1 MPPDLPRRSLTDEV
15 VGIPPVSLDGP
26 VARPEHSRMLVL
38 KEVKKVYEGKARVV
52 ALDGVSLAI
61 GAGEMV
67 AVVGPSGS
75 GKSTLLN
82 LMGGLDVP
90 TSGALL
96 VAGKDLATKSEEER
110 SLFRR
115 THVSYV
121 FQAYHLMPTLSA
133 AQNVELP
140 LHLAGRAAAEARERA
155 AKALDEVGLAA
166 RTTHLPDELSGGE
179 RQRVAIARALVT
191 GAPLLLADEPTGNLD
206 TAKGEEILQLL
217 KSIHEV
223 RGTTIVMVTH
233 DPHAAAACERVV
245 KLRDGSV
252 VEDTRG

>member
-1 MPPDLPRRSLTDEV
+1 
-15 VGIPPVSLDGP
+15 
-26 VARPEHSRMLVL
+26 MLRLRDVR
-38 KEVKKVYEGKARVV
+38 KVYEGKARVV
-52 ALDGVSLAI
+52 ALDGVTLDI
-61 GAGEMV
+61 DAGEMV
-67 AVVGPSGS
+67 AVMGPSGS

-90 TSGALL
+90 SSGALL
-96 VAGKDLATKSEEER
+96 VAGEDLAAKGEEAR

-121 FQAYHLMPTLSA
+121 FQAYHLMPTLTA

-140 LHLAGRAAAEARERA
+140 LHLAGRPAAEARERA
-155 AKALDEVGLAA
+155 AKALEEVGLAA

-206 TAKGEEILQLL
+206 TARGEEILGLL
-217 KSIHEV
+217 KAIHAGK
-223 RGTTIVMVTH
+223 GTTIVMVTH

-245 KLRDGSV
+245 RFRDGQV

>member
-1 MPPDLPRRSLTDEV
+1 
-15 VGIPPVSLDGP
+15 
-26 VARPEHSRMLVL
+26 MLQL
-38 KEVKKVYEGKARVV
+38 KDVRKVYEGKARVV
-52 ALDGVSLAI
+52 ALDGVTLDI

-67 AVVGPSGS
+67 AVMGPSGS

-96 VAGKDLATKSEEER
+96 VAGEDLARKGEEER

-121 FQAYHLMPTLSA
+121 FQAYHLMPTLTA

-140 LHLAGRAAAEARERA
+140 LHLAGRPSAEARGRA
-155 AKALDEVGLAA
+155 LTTLGEVGLAA

-206 TAKGEEILQLL
+206 TARGEEILQLL
-217 KSIHEV
+217 RSIHTL

-233 DPHAAAACERVV
+233 DPHAAEACERVV
-245 KLRDGSV
+245 RFRDGRV

>member
-1 MPPDLPRRSLTDEV
+1 MLQLQDVRQV
-15 VGIPPVSLDGP
+15 YDGN
-26 VARPEHSRMLVL
+26 
-38 KEVKKVYEGKARVV
+38 ARVV
-52 ALDGVSLAI
+52 ALDGVTLGI

-96 VAGKDLATKSEEER
+96 VAGQDLATKGEEER

-140 LHLAGRAAAEARERA
+140 LHLAGRPAAEARERA
-155 AKALDEVGLAA
+155 MKALDEVGLAA

-206 TAKGEEILQLL
+206 TARGEEILGLL
-217 KSIHEV
+217 KSIHSG

-245 KLRDGSV
+245 SFRDGRV

>member
-1 MPPDLPRRSLTDEV
+1 
-15 VGIPPVSLDGP
+15 
-26 VARPEHSRMLVL
+26 MLRLRDVR
-38 KEVKKVYEGKARVV
+38 KVYEGKARVV
-52 ALDGVSLAI
+52 ALDGVTLDI

-67 AVVGPSGS
+67 AVMGPSGS
-75 GKSTLLN
+75 GKSTLLH
-82 LMGGLDVP
+82 LMGGLDAP

-96 VAGKDLATKSEEER
+96 VAGEDLASKGEEAR

-140 LHLAGRAAAEARERA
+140 LHLAGRPAAEARQRA
-155 AKALDEVGLAA
+155 ATALAEVGLAA

-206 TAKGEEILQLL
+206 TARGEEILQLL
-217 KSIHEV
+217 KSIHAGK
-223 RGTTIVMVTH
+223 GTTIVMVTH

-245 KLRDGSV
+245 RFRDGKV

>member
-1 MPPDLPRRSLTDEV
+1 
-15 VGIPPVSLDGP
+15 
-26 VARPEHSRMLVL
+26 MLQLRDVR
-38 KEVKKVYEGKARVV
+38 KVYDGKARVV
-52 ALDGVSLAI
+52 ALDGVTLSI
-61 GAGEMV
+61 GSGEMV
-67 AVVGPSGS
+67 AVMGPSGS

-96 VAGKDLATKSEEER
+96 VAGEDLATKGEEQR

-121 FQAYHLMPTLSA
+121 FQAYHLMPTLTA

-140 LHLAGRAAAEARERA
+140 LHLAGRPASEARERA
-155 AKALDEVGLAA
+155 AKTLTEVGLAE
-166 RTTHLPDELSGGE
+166 RTAHLPDELSGGE

-206 TAKGEEILQLL
+206 TARGEEILGLL
-217 KSIHEV
+217 KSIHEG

-245 KLRDGSV
+245 TFRDGRV
-252 VEDTRG
+252 VGDVRT

>member
-1 MPPDLPRRSLTDEV
+1 
-15 VGIPPVSLDGP
+15 
-26 VARPEHSRMLVL
+26 MLELRDVR
-38 KEVKKVYEGKARVV
+38 KVYDGKARVV
-52 ALDGVSLAI
+52 ALDGVTLRI

-67 AVVGPSGS
+67 AVMGPSGS

-96 VAGKDLATKSEEER
+96 VAGEDLATKGEEAR

-121 FQAYHLMPTLSA
+121 FQAYHLMPTLTA

-140 LHLAGRAAAEARERA
+140 LHLAGRPAAEARERA
-155 AKALDEVGLAA
+155 AKALAEVGLAA

-206 TAKGEEILQLL
+206 TARGEEILALL
-217 KSIHEV
+217 RSIHEGK
-223 RGTTIVMVTH
+223 GTTIVMVTH

-245 KLRDGSV
+245 RFRDGKV

>member
-1 MPPDLPRRSLTDEV
+1 
-15 VGIPPVSLDGP
+15 
-26 VARPEHSRMLVL
+26 MLQLADVR
-38 KEVKKVYEGKARVV
+38 KVYEGKARVV
-52 ALDGVSLAI
+52 ALDGVSLSI

-67 AVVGPSGS
+67 AVMGPSGS

-96 VAGKDLATKSEEER
+96 VAGEDLATKGEEER

-115 THVSYV
+115 MHVSYV
-121 FQAYHLMPTLSA
+121 FQAYHLMPTLTA

-140 LHLAGRAAAEARERA
+140 LHLAGRPAPEARERA
-155 AKALDEVGLAA
+155 RRALAEVGLDA

-206 TAKGEEILQLL
+206 TARGEEILQLL
-217 KSIHEV
+217 RSIHAG

-233 DPHAAAACERVV
+233 DQHAAAACERVV
-245 KLRDGSV
+245 TFRDGRV
-252 VEDTRG
+252 VGDARS